1 MSKNKTPITNE
12 FMSDSTL
19 PHQLAIASDHGGLT
33 LKKAIVAHL
42 KAGGY
47 GVEDL
52 GTHDGASVDYPDFA
66 ELVSERVLDGRAD
79 AGILVCTTG
88 IGMSIAAN
96 RHAGIQASLVSDA
109 STAAMTRE
117 HNASNILCLAGK
129 TTPEPPP
136 WKSWTPG

>member
-1 MSKNKTPITNE
+1 
-12 FMSDSTL
+12 MSDSTL

-33 LKKAIVAHL
+33 LKNAVVAHL

-109 STAAMTRE
+109 STAAMTSFAASCPPPATRVQVSCDDCRSFICDGT
-117 HNASNILCLAGK
+117 SNI
-129 TTPEPPP
+129 
-136 WKSWTPG
+136 SVYSYI